1 MPLPDKTESFFLRYV
16 IDSDLFQQVR
26 ADSLPRAEHVY
37 LKSHFDLLGERP
49 LGEDSLDLGHH
60 RGVDHASLW
69 ANGVHLLSDPGD
81 DGEVLREIRGEY
93 PGDPVGVEILQL
105 GDLCKGGHWLA
116 RDGVNVI
123 AHLLHQSCPAE
134 PPGRP
139 PPWPPVCAPSN
150 SPRCHC
156 GG

>member
-1 MPLPDKTESFFLRYV
+1 MFLSLPDQTETLFLRYV

-37 LKSHFDLLGERP
+37 LKSHFDLLGEGP

-81 DGEVLREIRGEY
+81 DGEVLREVRGQY
-93 PGDPVGVEILQL
+93 SRDPVGVEILQL
-105 GDLCKGGHWLA
+105 SYL
-116 RDGVNVI
+116 
-123 AHLLHQSCPAE
+123 
-134 PPGRP
+134 
-139 PPWPPVCAPSN
+139 
-150 SPRCHC
+150 
-156 GG
+156 